1 MKHLINDYYLDTDK
15 NNYVLVK
22 RGISTS
28 GKNQGKEK
36 FENIGYYGTN
46 LELLYTRIFDLY
58 IHENVLNIKFEEMLD
73 TLRKIIKLRNGVSNN
88 ENV

>member
-73 TLRKIIKLRNGVSNN
+73 TLRDIIKLRN
-88 ENV
+88 EEK